1 MSSSVGG
8 PGSTMA
14 ENDGRQYID
23 ISSDSDSDGSY
34 PDNDSRSSS
43 SICPYRTA
51 EYHDRECRRFFDCPT
66 HIVERNLSDTEDEA
80 VDDVAMNHSDPRPET
95 QPDTVTGD
103 HIDSRLP
110 LAESR
115 GFAPVDGA
123 RIGSLPLRSNSAH
136 DAGHSETVHTLVNQQ
151 PDVASTPASEISTQL
166 RETQDAVPSVSSIP
180 SPEPQV
186 ALADHPPRT
195 SSLPRPEVIDLTR
208 DATPPM
214 PALLGSPLVARRG
227 SERGS
232 ITSNRSQQQPAEG
245 RNGSSEIVLPRWQ
258 PDAEVTF
265 CPICRT
271 QFSFFVRK
279 HHCRKCGRVVCNACS
294 PHRITIPYQYIV
306 QPIEQPRHAAQR
318 YPSSLISGE
327 GGYADFSSL
336 GGGERV
342 RLCNPCVPDPNTSP
356 PQPRGSPAQL
366 SPRVAHQ
373 RARSNMDSAVTGD
386 PPSGRFQGYFS
397 ATPGQD
403 AFVRSRSVTHSG
415 PGVGSST
422 ARATYIGAQN
432 RIPVGTP
439 TTYFPASSSASAYPG
454 AAQSRYRS
462 MLDVGS
468 SSSSAAQNRALPP
481 PPPPLAEEDECPICH
496 RELPPRHLPDFEAL
510 REAHITICIT
520 SHSRYPGGG
529 GGTPG
534 ETPQDSVAGTPP
546 PLAARR
552 TGMFPYVAT
561 EKDCVDSAECTICLE
576 EFVAGVQMARLE
588 CLCRFHRSCIS
599 AWFVNHPGRCPVHQ
613 HDSYGY

>member
-1 MSSSVGG
+1 MRRLPSALYVARSSVSLLGNII
-8 PGSTMA
+8 A
-14 ENDGRQYID
+14 ENAG
-23 ISSDSDSDGSY
+23 
-34 PDNDSRSSS
+34 
-43 SICPYRTA
+43 
-51 EYHDRECRRFFDCPT
+51 
-66 HIVERNLSDTEDEA
+66 
-80 VDDVAMNHSDPRPET
+80 
-95 QPDTVTGD
+95 
-103 HIDSRLP
+103 
-110 LAESR
+110 ES
-115 GFAPVDGA
+115 
-123 RIGSLPLRSNSAH
+123 
-136 DAGHSETVHTLVNQQ
+136 
-151 PDVASTPASEISTQL
+151 
-166 RETQDAVPSVSSIP
+166 
-180 SPEPQV
+180 
-186 ALADHPPRT
+186 
-195 SSLPRPEVIDLTR
+195 
-208 DATPPM
+208 
-214 PALLGSPLVARRG
+214 
-227 SERGS
+227 
-232 ITSNRSQQQPAEG
+232 
-245 RNGSSEIVLPRWQ
+245 
-258 PDAEVTF
+258 
-265 CPICRT
+265 
-271 QFSFFVRK
+271 
-279 HHCRKCGRVVCNACS
+279 
-294 PHRITIPYQYIV
+294 
-306 QPIEQPRHAAQR
+306 

-336 GGGERV
+336 GGGER
-342 RLCNPCVPDPNTSP
+342 
-356 PQPRGSPAQL
+356 PRGSPAQL

-432 RIPVGTP
+432 RIPIGTP

-534 ETPQDSVAGTPP
+534 ETPQDSVDGTPP

-561 EKDCVDSAECTICLE
+561 EKDCIDSAECTICLE